1 MKKWF
6 EFQEKFHKTNTLEK
20 NKIDTSNLDNFVLL
34 SIERQKIQPILN
46 LAKKRLEKNQLR
58 ECLIFESK
66 GYFEFIK
73 TCYKNL
79 TEIDDNELKQWLE
92 DPEYSRLMITAGTE
106 LVMDIQEK
114 RFLKPI
120 IKSVSNYFNIDWE
133 TAELK
138 LYVQLPGQM
147 FPLHY
152 DAFKSNIYTGS
163 HNNEHKVKRWLI
175 MLDDQMPGQCFL
187 MGDTYMS
194 WKQGDVIA
202 WKNVEL
208 AHGSANFGYW
218 PRFTL
223 RITGELIS

>member
-6 EFQEKFHKTNTLEK
+6 EFQEKFHNTNTLEK

-138 LYVQLPGQM
+138 L
-147 FPLHY
+147 
-152 DAFKSNIYTGS
+152 
-163 HNNEHKVKRWLI
+163 
-175 MLDDQMPGQCFL
+175 
-187 MGDTYMS
+187 
-194 WKQGDVIA
+194 
-202 WKNVEL
+202 
-208 AHGSANFGYW
+208 
-218 PRFTL
+218 
-223 RITGELIS
+223 